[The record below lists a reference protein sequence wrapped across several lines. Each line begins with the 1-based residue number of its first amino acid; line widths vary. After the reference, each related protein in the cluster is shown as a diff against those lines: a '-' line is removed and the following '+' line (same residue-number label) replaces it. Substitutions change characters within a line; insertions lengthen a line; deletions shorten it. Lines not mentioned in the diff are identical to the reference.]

1 MHAISAAI
9 DSQQS
14 VHPIRTFTGGL
25 SRRFRLRSISHADR
39 MQKSH
44 AARSRSRHRTFVTEV
59 NMCAQLVILT
69 VYFASFSSQR
79 HSNCF
84 TGSKG
89 SVCAPQHTR
98 WSQFPLCI
106 DQNLTASTT
115 KPVTTIAFDYLLQR
129 QPCFSSPFS
138 SAWTAPP
145 DPRFYV
151 RPR

>member
-1 MHAISAAI
+1 MVLHRYRMQYPHADGSLCDDSSISGGFPAQNSNTGGQIRCAKPFPYDAVHTISAAI

-79 HSNCF
+79 HSNCS

-89 SVCAPQHTR
+89 SVCA
-98 WSQFPLCI
+98 
-106 DQNLTASTT
+106 
-115 KPVTTIAFDYLLQR
+115 
-129 QPCFSSPFS
+129 
-138 SAWTAPP
+138 
-145 DPRFYV
+145 
-151 RPR
+151 